1 METRATPKSHAPIFA
16 WRKEVRTC
24 LFADRFAIDA
34 NFRRQYSEKSRCI
47 CRILSSHFLN
57 ETSPDVVVAPVVGFD
72 RAGYRLSYGGGF
84 FDRRLASFPHR
95 PFAIGV
101 GYDAAAIRTIYPLPH
116 DVPMEAIVTERNFQA
131 NERVQTRG
139 LAIPA

>member
-1 METRATPKSHAPIFA
+1 VKRQAETAKLRPGYQEVQSRDGTRATPKSHAPIFA
-16 WRKEVRTC
+16 WRK
-24 LFADRFAIDA
+24 
-34 NFRRQYSEKSRCI
+34 
-47 CRILSSHFLN
+47 
-57 ETSPDVVVAPVVGFD
+57 PVVGFD
-72 RAGYRLSYGGGF
+72 RAGYRLGYGGGF

-131 NERVQTRG
+131 NERVQTG
-139 LAIPA
+139 A